1 MVKFMNLPLIA
12 SGILA
17 STNTTVSFETI
28 KPAIDALTGQI
39 TVANVVQLLAAVLG
53 ICVGFVFMWWG
64 YRLATRKLMGAFKKG
79 KA

>member
-1 MVKFMNLPLIA
+1 MPKLMNLPLLLT
-12 SGILA
+12 G
-17 STNTTVSFETI
+17 STTSVTFETI

-79 KA
+79 RA